1 MNKFEALAEKFE
13 MIANRWPPA
22 ELAQFMAE
30 LCRLLPTLAERDQ
43 VSGAPEA
50 VTMQCDFSHLPSRG
64 GIGANPIRRVLY
76 CYASQRRA
84 VEALLQRPMG
94 MHLRPLHDHHAMRGL
109 DGGTFVHVT
118 SHPQQVP
125 DEIWHLIGERGW
137 LVLRIDDTYARARAA
152 RAQR

>member
-50 VTMQCDFSHLPSRG
+50 VTMQCDFSHH
-64 GIGANPIRRVLY
+64 PIRRVIH
-76 CYASQRRA
+76 CYAPHRRA
-84 VEALLQRPMG
+84 VEMLLPWPMG